1 MSCHAAIDANGRDNF
16 CCPGDGPASWLAGSM
31 RISMIL
37 IMLPPGAKVS
47 LKYRVHHCY
56 CFSSI
61 LSLSLSACLLLP
73 ISFSLPLQI
82 ALFCVTVSVR
92 GRCTLI
98 TVSCPAMCSSPGP
111 SLGPSPGPTPSPG
124 PAPGPAPSLGYSWK
138 CPTRTGSCRAARP
151 ARLYVMCLYAHL

>member
-1 MSCHAAIDANGRDNF
+1 MGERGGVAVGNRTCRAMRPSM
-16 CCPGDGPASWLAGSM
+16 PTDGTIFVVLAMGWLAGSM

-56 CFSSI
+56 CFPSI
-61 LSLSLSACLLLP
+61 LSLSLSACLFLRL
-73 ISFSLPLQI
+73 SYSLPLQI

-111 SLGPSPGPTPSPG
+111 GPSP
-124 PAPGPAPSLGYSWK
+124 APAPSLGYSWK
-138 CPTRTGSCRAARP
+138 CPTRAGSCRAARP
-151 ARLYVMCLYAHL
+151 ARLYVMCLYAYL